1 MNLIRIRT
9 FSADTETIASYDTT
23 DRTDLNFRISKDTSF
38 FEKAKKYIIRVFNR
52 ILPSAHYSEETYTHP
67 LKHPYFSLY
76 HLNPE
81 SINGI
86 YTPNGMCSVKN
97 ITTVINSLDDE
108 YKIVYTMA
116 LAGYTEKEIA
126 EKLGLNISTVNERIE
141 QSDIRIHQLLEKP
154 HSKS

>member
-1 MNLIRIRT
+1 MNLIRIRI
-9 FSADTETIASYDTT
+9 FNDDTEAIASCDIT

-52 ILPSAHYSEETYTHP
+52 ILISAHYSEETYTYP

-76 HLNPE
+76 HLKSE

-108 YKIVYTMA
+108 YKTVYNMA
-116 LAGYTEKEIA
+116 IAGYTENEIA
-126 EKLGLNISTVNERIE
+126 EKMNLSISAVNERIE
-141 QSDIRIHQLLEKP
+141 QSNIQIHQLLEKLQN
-154 HSKS
+154 KS